1 MDRFSRFLCDPVK
14 VIKNIIMILLSI
26 GILFYVYF
34 QAMNRVDSDIET
46 EPCALVNINR
56 TVDADS
62 FIFRDESVV
71 ANSSEGT
78 VVTLV
83 SEGDR
88 VSKGQMVAN
97 IYHDENSALLQ
108 DEINRIQRRLDI
120 LAQSNVD
127 SEYVISDLA
136 ELDKE
141 IGEIL
146 CDIHLSSAK
155 GNLSSSISKSSELLV
170 KLNKRDLI
178 VDSEFDYGSEQERL
192 LKEKQNLEDT
202 INSVST
208 AVYAENSGYFYSEVD
223 GYEKIFDISKVD
235 DMSFKMFEDLSNS
248 EPDEKM
254 LDSGVVKIVNDFV
267 WYTVCSVDSEKMAG
281 IDEGNLYDV
290 IFPENGNACI
300 QMKVEKIVS
309 NTTNVKTL
317 VVFRANVLPHDFNY
331 KRFQKAEIVLQSV
344 QGLSVPKS
352 AVRVVDGVRGVYIL
366 VGDVVR
372 FRSIEITDER
382 ENYYV
387 VKIKSRN
394 DAFEQPEDMPEQNV
408 KYISLYDNVIV
419 SGKDLFDGKIVG

>member
-14 VIKNIIMILLSI
+14 VVKNAIMILLSI
-26 GILFYVYF
+26 GILLYVYL
-34 QAMNRVDSDIET
+34 QAMGRVDSDIET

-71 ANSSEGT
+71 AKSSDGT

-88 VSKGQMVAN
+88 VSKGQMLAN

-108 DEINRIQRRLDI
+108 DDINRIQRRLDI
-120 LAQSNVD
+120 LSKSNVD

-141 IGEIL
+141 ITEL
-146 CDIHLSSAK
+146 LSDINLSSAN
-155 GNLSSSISKSSELLV
+155 GNLSDSISKSSELLV

-178 VDSEFDYGSEQERL
+178 VDSEFDYGTEQEKL
-192 LKEKQNLEDT
+192 LKEKQELEAA

-223 GYEKIFDISKVD
+223 GYEEIFDISKVD
-235 DMSFKMFEDLSNS
+235 DMSFEMFENLSNS
-248 EPDEKM
+248 KPDEKTAEA
-254 LDSGVVKIVNDFV
+254 GVVKIVNDFV
-267 WYTVCSVDSEKMAG
+267 WYLVCSVESENMAG
-281 IDEGNLYDV
+281 IEEGNLYEIV
-290 IFPENGNACI
+290 FPENGNAGI
-300 QMKVEKIVS
+300 KMKAQKIVS
-309 NTTNVKTL
+309 DTTNPKTL
-317 VVFRANVLPHDFNY
+317 VVFRANVLPADFNY

-366 VGDVVR
+366 VGDVIR

-387 VKIKSRN
+387 VRIKSKN
-394 DAFEQPEDMPEQNV
+394 DAFEQTEETPEQSV
-408 KYISLYDNVIV
+408 KYISLYDNVVV